1 MGVILSIL
9 TPVFA
14 LILLGFLA
22 AKFRYLPDN
31 ASKVLAEFGF
41 KVAMPALLFRAM
53 LGIEPAHASPFLLWA
68 AFLSAMLVTWIA
80 ASVIVPLIL
89 RRPMSDA
96 PAIAMGSTF
105 GNTVMLGIPIGLVAL
120 GPDAATPMALMVAA
134 HAPLLWIIAT
144 LQQEIT
150 SRDAGGSILHSLGG
164 VVWDLIRN
172 PIIMSL
178 AVGALGYLVG
188 LKLDP
193 VSTRLLNLLG
203 QAAVPTALF
212 ALGMTLAAFRLSGR
226 TSTLIVI
233 CTLKLLFYPLVAWF
247 IVTAIIDL
255 PPIWAKSVIL
265 FSALPVGAN
274 AYLFAARYDRAVGST
289 SAAIAVSSLLSLFT
303 LTITLALMN
312 GSLNPQM
319 LIGEWLN

>member
-1 MGVILSIL
+1 MIVILTIL
-9 TPVFA
+9 APVFA
-14 LILLGFLA
+14 LIALGFLA

-31 ASKVLAEFGF
+31 AAKVLAEFGF
-41 KVAMPALLFRAM
+41 KVAMPALLFLAM
-53 LGIEPAHASPFLLWA
+53 LGIKPSESSPFLLWA
-68 AFLSAMLVTWIA
+68 AFLSAMLVTWLA
-80 ASVIVPLIL
+80 ASVIVPLLL
-89 RRPMSDA
+89 RRPMSDT
-96 PAIAMGSTF
+96 PAIAMASTF

-150 SRDAGGSILHSLGG
+150 GRSAGGSILHSLRG
-164 VVWDLIRN
+164 VIWDLIRN

-178 AVGALGYLVG
+178 AIGALGYVIG

-193 VSTRLLNLLG
+193 VSTRILKLLG

-212 ALGMTLAAFRLSGR
+212 ALGMTLATFRLSGR

-233 CTLKLLFYPLVAWF
+233 CSLKLLLYPLVAWF
-247 IVTAIIDL
+247 IVTTMIDL

-274 AYLFAARYDRAVGST
+274 AYLFAARYDKAVGST
-289 SAAIAVSSLLSLFT
+289 SAAIAVSSLISLVT
-303 LTITLALMN
+303 LAVTLALMN
-312 GSLNPQM
+312 GTLAPQL
-319 LIGEWLN
+319 LIGGWLN